1 MSIKPRFSH
10 EIITQKKDIEIRRK
24 IGKDFLTEN
33 IVFIYSSSPE
43 KKIIGSFQISSI
55 FEFDLHE
62 VTDELLL
69 RSCLSRNEML
79 DYIKNDKAYAIKIK
93 NIQLVNPIS
102 LETLKNK
109 LLNFRPPQSYMYID
123 THLLNIIS
131 NQSKE
136 E

>member
-79 DYIKNDKAYAIKIK
+79 DYIKNDKAHAIKIK